1 MDCSPPGSSVHG
13 IFPGENTGVGC
24 PALLQGIFPTRGLNL
39 CLLHWQVGYL
49 PLSHQGSPHLARVLA
64 NKHLEE
70 KIAKDLEFGWGFQ
83 KLMGCPAMT
92 PEDNDKDNTS

>member
-1 MDCSPPGSSVHG
+1 MDCSPLGSSVHG

-49 PLSHQGSPHLARVLA
+49 PLSHQGSPHLARVLT

-70 KIAKDLEFGWGFQ
+70 KIAKDLEFG
-83 KLMGCPAMT
+83 
-92 PEDNDKDNTS
+92 